1 MDPRFDNDAQTTGT
15 LAGYRR
21 GRAQP
26 VGGSSR
32 PEPPA
37 WLEETRAGLAGP
49 GRYLA
54 FEQDGRVVVVP
65 GQPGMDADRPLAGRR
80 HPLRRRHGLAPSCA
94 DRQRGGRRTRA
105 RRPLAQR
112 HPGQRPARRVEPAGR
127 RRRARRSA
135 ATRCTSW
142 TPCPRRTRRRPAA
155 LTRVALD
162 IVRPQWPTRSRSCRS
177 RAARA
182 RPRPSAPWPT
192 CSGASAWTCWPS
204 TSTRRATCR
213 TTSTS
218 RRTPRRAI
226 ADVLSGD
233 AKVKDAT
240 YDGGIVPATLEP
252 RRGRA
257 RAERARWAARSCSR
271 RRSRTPASSTT

>member
-15 LAGYRR
+15 LRVSA
-21 GRAQP
+21 RAHSS
-26 VGGSSR
+26 GSSPQR

-37 WLEETRAGLAGP
+37 WLAGDARRASAPP
-49 GRYLA
+49 GATSRSSRT
-54 FEQDGRVVVVP
+54 GREVVVA
-65 GQPGMDADRPLAGRR
+65 GQPGVDADRPVAGRR
-80 HPLRRRHGLAPSCA
+80 HPLRRRDGVAPSCP

-112 HPGQRPARRVEPAGR
+112 HPGQRPARRVEPAGGR
-127 RRRARRSA
+127 RRDRRSA

-142 TPCPRRTRRRPAA
+142 TPCQAAQSAEPAA
-155 LTRVALD
+155 LSRVD
-162 IVRPQWPTRSRSCRS
+162 PRIVSAAMAPTRSRSCRS

-192 CSGASAWTCWPS
+192 CSGASASTCWPS

-213 TTSTS
+213 TTSTF
-218 RRTPRRAI
+218 RADASPTI

-233 AKVKDAT
+233 AKVKEATHDGDRPGDA
-240 YDGGIVPATLEP
+240 EP

-257 RAERARWAARSCSR
+257 LAERARWAARSCSR
-271 RRSRTPASSTT
+271 RRSRTPARPTT